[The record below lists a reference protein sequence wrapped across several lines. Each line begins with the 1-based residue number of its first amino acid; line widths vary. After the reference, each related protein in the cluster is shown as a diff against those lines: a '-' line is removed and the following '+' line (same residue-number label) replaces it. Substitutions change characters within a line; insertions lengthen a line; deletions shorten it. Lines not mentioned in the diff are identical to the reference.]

1 MFQHIKHGI
10 PKHKKQILKWN
21 CILKKESEPTNWQAR
36 LMKWKKNNATKS
48 TIGFVEK
55 SKISTKEDVK
65 ELPLNH
71 IESWKNEENRTV
83 FKMHQNSILAEN
95 HIIIKATEKEKVKKT
110 RSEPEN
116 MQNNNIRI

>member
-1 MFQHIKHGI
+1 M
-10 PKHKKQILKWN
+10 L
-21 CILKKESEPTNWQAR
+21 L
-36 LMKWKKNNATKS
+36 NA

-55 SKISTKEDVK
+55 SKISTKDVK

-95 HIIIKATEKEKVKKT
+95 HIIIKATEKENVKKT
-110 RSEPEN
+110 KSEPEN